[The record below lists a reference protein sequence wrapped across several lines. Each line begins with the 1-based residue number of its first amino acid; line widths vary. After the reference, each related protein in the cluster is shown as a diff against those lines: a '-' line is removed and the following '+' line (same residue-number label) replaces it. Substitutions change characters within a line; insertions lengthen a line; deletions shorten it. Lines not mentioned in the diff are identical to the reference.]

1 MNARPLRSML
11 ILLAILTCA
20 ATAAYASGEAPAAYA
35 SGETPAQSTHKAT
48 TVRKSSTARKPA
60 AKKSAAEHQAHA
72 VTAAGAASQADPAT
86 TAHDKSAGLPRR
98 LDEINIEGEI
108 AVPQVLFVTAR
119 DQRRFMDFQQRR
131 YVKSSL
137 EVGTEKAFPTWI
149 AVIHPTTADPH
160 KETHP

>member
-1 MNARPLRSML
+1 MAG
-11 ILLAILTCA
+11 AVA
-20 ATAAYASGEAPAAYA
+20 AAHAAGDTATQPAPTA
-35 SGETPAQSTHKAT
+35 
-48 TVRKSSTARKPA
+48 RKSTVVKKSSPARKPA
-60 AKKSAAEHQAHA
+60 AKKADAAE
-72 VTAAGAASQADPAT
+72 AT
-86 TAHDKSAGLPRR
+86 PEKTAGLPRR

-137 EVGTEKAFPTWI
+137 EVGTEKVFPTWI
-149 AVIHPTTADPH
+149 AVIHPPTADPR